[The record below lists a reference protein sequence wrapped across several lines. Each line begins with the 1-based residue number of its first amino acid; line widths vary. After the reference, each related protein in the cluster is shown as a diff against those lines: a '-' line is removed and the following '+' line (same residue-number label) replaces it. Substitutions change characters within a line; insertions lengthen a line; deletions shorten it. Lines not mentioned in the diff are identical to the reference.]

1 VTGKVWMP
9 TKKESVKV
17 AKVNYP
23 DTWKKLTD
31 KTWFTTT
38 LQQPS
43 ATSTTFTNEWRDAQG
58 ISKLVLPP
66 NKKKKGKRTRGA
78 ATTKK
83 AKAPEDQAARLMKV
97 QALPTTAQKETLRQ
111 WIGTC
116 RWTYNRCVAYGRDHP
131 GAPIKDLRA
140 QAVNNGTLKGQGLDW
155 AVKIP
160 YDVRDEA
167 ARDYFKAVAS
177 NKAKQEEKPD
187 HVYEVKFRSRNK
199 AAQETIN
206 VLGKHTQWDPTTPSQ
221 LSFFSF
227 AFPHP
232 LQLAEPLPAR
242 CFEAIP
248 NKGLSRCLY
257 DLRLTREKTGDWFL
271 CLPLPL
277 NHLYP
282 RTLPLSAYRNPSPDA
297 PKERKVVA
305 LDPGVRTFLTGYS
318 PNGQVFEISPGD
330 SPTLIKVAERVDQLQ
345 SGWTK
350 VKAKKRRRMKKK
362 AHRLRRRLRN
372 LTTEVHRKAAKLLV
386 ASYDTILIPTF
397 EVSQM
402 VEKDDRVIQF
412 KTVRNLLNWRHYAFR
427 QLLVAKAREMK
438 GVRVLEVSE
447 AYTSKTCGRC
457 GKIHATLGSNKVFTC
472 PHCNLRLDR
481 DGHAGRNIF
490 LRNMGLVL

>member
-97 QALPTTAQKETLRQ
+97 QALPTTAQKDTLRQ

-131 GAPIKDLRA
+131 GTTIKDLRA
-140 QAVNNGTLKGQGLDW
+140 RAVNNGPLKDLGLEW
-155 AVKIP
+155 AIKVP
-160 YDVRDEA
+160 YNVRDEA
-167 ARDYFKAVAS
+167 ARDYLKAVAS

-187 HVYEVKFRSRNK
+187 FTFVVHFRSRK
-199 AAQETIN
+199 RAAQETIN
-206 VLGKHTQWDPTTPSQ
+206 ILGKYTQWDPATPNQ
-221 LSFFSF
+221 INFFSF
-227 AFPHP
+227 AFPDP
-232 LQLAEPLPAR
+232 LQLAEPLPAH
-242 CFEAIP
+242 CFDD
-248 NKGLSRCLY
+248 GRSMY
-257 DLRLTREKTGDWFL
+257 DLRLTKEKTGDWFL

-277 NHLYP
+277 SHHYP
-282 RTLPLSAYRNPSPDA
+282 NTLPMSAYRNPAPAA

-305 LDPGVRTFLTGYS
+305 LDPGVRTFLTGFS
-318 PNGQVFEISPGD
+318 PDGHLFEISPGD
-330 SPTLIKVAERVDQLQ
+330 SPTLMKVAKRVDEIQ

-350 VKAKKRRRMKKK
+350 VKAKKRRRMKRK
-362 AHRLRRRLRN
+362 AHRLRRRLQN
-372 LTTEVHRKAAKLLV
+372 LVTEVHRKAAKLLV
-386 ASYDTILIPTF
+386 ASYDTIVIPTF
-397 EVSQM
+397 EVSDM
-402 VEKDDRVIQF
+402 VEKDSRVIG
-412 KTVRNLLNWRHYAFR
+412 KETVRKMLSWRHYAFR
-427 QLLVAKAREMK
+427 QLLIAKARETP
-438 GVRVLEVSE
+438 RVKVIEVSE
-447 AYTSKTCGRC
+447 AYTSKTCGQC
-457 GKIHATLGSNKVFTC
+457 GNNHATLGSAKTFAC
-472 PHCNLRLDR
+472 PKCNLRLDR